1 VSRPGAPP
9 ASPPPAGEFRAGDRH
24 AVPVRSPGVRGRYLA
39 WLMVR
44 LTGVLLSVL
53 VLGHFALTH
62 VVTDVA
68 RTDAAFIA
76 RRWGSALWLAWDWLM
91 LTSAIAHG
99 AAGIW
104 IAIDDYTASGMRRRA
119 LQRLLVAVSAVLLA
133 LGTATISAAILG

>member
-1 VSRPGAPP
+1 VSRVLRGESLDRVVAAGLVVVATPIVAMRSVFSEIAPRLQQGA
-9 ASPPPAGEFRAGDRH
+9 
-24 AVPVRSPGVRGRYLA
+24 
-39 WLMVR
+39 
-44 LTGVLLSVL
+44 
-53 VLGHFALTH
+53 

-68 RTDAAFIA
+68 STDAAFIA

-104 IAIDDYTASGMRRRA
+104 IAIDDYTASGARRRA